1 MYVRMAD
8 GRDHGQVLDMV
19 EDVGRAMLANGQALP
34 IDFSEPDPLGAREIM
49 KIADSAEVPVAT
61 ALGSASQR
69 PGKPPAGHFKKKS
82 SR

>member
-8 GRDHGQVLDMV
+8 GRERGQVLDMV

-34 IDFSEPDPLGAREIM
+34 VDFDEPDPLGARELKAIEPVS
-49 KIADSAEVPVAT
+49 KIQVRSAGWAPRIST
-61 ALGSASQR
+61 
-69 PGKPPAGHFKKKS
+69 GHFKKKS